1 MKYEVESMN
10 IANTGIKH
18 NEKATLGITA
28 RDLNEFNDPLDNILL
43 DVMFDSFYKY
53 LENKR
58 STKPLR

>member
-1 MKYEVESMN
+1 MN

-18 NEKATLGITA
+18 KEKTTLGITA